1 MKKWNAILKDGKK
14 VSEDNTNWN
23 DIKNNIS
30 SLELDNNGQ
39 KITLPKGAEGYLQ
52 GKTASGN
59 MSTGECKIESRYIGF
74 LSRNSIIKIR
84 IEENSNNIT
93 LEISNAN

>member
-1 MKKWNAILKDGKK
+1 MKKWSAILKDGKK

-30 SLELDNNGQ
+30 SLELDNDGQ
-39 KITLPKGAEGYLQ
+39 KITLPKGADGYIQ

-59 MSTGECKIESRYIGF
+59 MSTGECKIESRYIG
-74 LSRNSIIKIR
+74 LYDNKTKIIIR
-84 IEENSNNIT
+84 VNETTNNISV
-93 LEISNAN
+93 EIS

>member
-39 KITLPKGAEGYLQ
+39 KITLPKGAEGYIQ

-74 LSRNSIIKIR
+74 YDNKTKIIIR
-84 IEENSNNIT
+84 VNETTNNISV
-93 LEISNAN
+93 EIS